1 MTSTT
6 INAVALR
13 RISIRNTPNEIIET
27 RSKVQTGDNSIVGYL
42 KPLQVRHE
50 ETVIALT
57 QWLTQSKIVGK
68 LGYNLNAARA
78 LNNHQHEVTLNFSL
92 ADKYANQFILL
103 RGLFEFNNIK
113 DVTVT
118 ADRTTRTFKVV
129 FNINQ
134 PTSIIEYFET
144 IFNSLVK
151 EINFKNILRGIIRL
165 EERIKREQA
174 LAYETLRAAV

>member
-1 MTSTT
+1 
-6 INAVALR
+6 
-13 RISIRNTPNEIIET
+13 
-27 RSKVQTGDNSIVGYL
+27 
-42 KPLQVRHE
+42 
-50 ETVIALT
+50 
-57 QWLTQSKIVGK
+57 
-68 LGYNLNAARA
+68 
-78 LNNHQHEVTLNFSL
+78 VTLNFSL